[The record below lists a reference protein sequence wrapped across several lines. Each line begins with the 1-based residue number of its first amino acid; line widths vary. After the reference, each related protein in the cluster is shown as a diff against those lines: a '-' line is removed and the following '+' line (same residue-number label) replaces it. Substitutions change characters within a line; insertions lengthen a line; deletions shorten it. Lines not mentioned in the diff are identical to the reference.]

1 MSAARATTL
10 AMSWHPRRGSSFSW
24 AGHAQPAPVVL
35 RAQLSVPGR
44 CAGHDEGL
52 RLRLQLCCCAGSA
65 PCTTGADDRRSE
77 GGRARSQCFL
87 FSLRCLVNVPRRRRG
102 PASASASGD
111 RAARK
116 KVVLQEVR
124 PDFLFGAG
132 ARSSLAQASA
142 GGPGR
147 RARRKRGRMLA
158 DGWIFFLFDGGSMG
172 AQSKEMEQ
180 KDRDGTCPNVFLVS
194 CAVGTERARRF
205 CSKLILSTTDS
216 CVEPYEGYRGIG

>member
-1 MSAARATTL
+1 
-10 AMSWHPRRGSSFSW
+10 MSWHPRRGSSFSW

-44 CAGHDEGL
+44 CAGHDKGL
-52 RLRLQLCCCAGSA
+52 RLWLQLCCCAGSA

-102 PASASASGD
+102 PASASAWGD
-111 RAARK
+111 RATRK

-132 ARSSLAQASA
+132 ARGLAWHKLARA
-142 GGPGR
+142 GPGVERVKKGGGCWRMDGFFSFSTAVPWVRKAKRWSR
-147 RARRKRGRMLA
+147 RIAMARVPT
-158 DGWIFFLFDGGSMG
+158 FF
-172 AQSKEMEQ
+172 
-180 KDRDGTCPNVFLVS
+180 
-194 CAVGTERARRF
+194 
-205 CSKLILSTTDS
+205 
-216 CVEPYEGYRGIG
+216 